1 LPHGP
6 TGLRG
11 FLPLRVI
18 VANSVEDIVKKG
30 CVYIIYVLV
39 KRAYEAAFG
48 SLAGRYLHNLVV
60 GYLTALLN
68 SVPMCVDSQSI
79 ATLRGSYNCVLRR
92 RYGAF

>member
-1 LPHGP
+1 MPS
-6 TGLRG
+6 GLGG

-30 CVYIIYVLV
+30 CFYIIYVLV

-68 SVPMCVDSQSI
+68 SVPMCVGLHFPCI
-79 ATLRGSYNCVLRR
+79 THSYNCVLRR
-92 RYGAF
+92 RYCAF